1 MQLSKQNSEILFICD
16 LSFFMGLHDENGGI
30 YQMFFSDD
38 NSGSIEKIVN
48 NGASICNKM
57 RSLKEDFHG
66 YAHAPTDSL

>member
-1 MQLSKQNSEILFICD
+1 
-16 LSFFMGLHDENGGI
+16 MGLLDENGGI

>member
-1 MQLSKQNSEILFICD
+1 
-16 LSFFMGLHDENGGI
+16 MGLHDENGGI

-66 YAHAPTDSL
+66 YAHAPTDSLQNKSFGSILNSNSGS